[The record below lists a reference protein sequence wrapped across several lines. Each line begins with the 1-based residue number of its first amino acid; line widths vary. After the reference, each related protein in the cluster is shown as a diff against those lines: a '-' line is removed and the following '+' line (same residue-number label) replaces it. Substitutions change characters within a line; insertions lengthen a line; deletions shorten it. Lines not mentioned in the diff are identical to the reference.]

1 MELIKYQDYT
11 REDIHSILPDMSM
24 GILCSEEESFPN
36 AILEYFSHKVP
47 VISSDVGGCKEIV
60 KNKKNGILLKEIKT
74 NLPAHLAF
82 KTQIAIN
89 VLNIVRREQENKELL
104 TKESKEILLNLLSN
118 PQEANIKELADEL
131 GIEVQ
136 RIYKWRKAAQTT
148 TLPKPER
155 PIPDDT
161 LEIKRLRKALKE
173 KELELEIL
181 KKAVHIFSK
190 SDGKSM
196 DL

>member
-1 MELIKYQDYT
+1 M
-11 REDIHSILPDMSM
+11 
-24 GILCSEEESFPN
+24 
-36 AILEYFSHKVP
+36 
-47 VISSDVGGCKEIV
+47 
-60 KNKKNGILLKEIKT
+60 KKPYYNPELKEQ
-74 NLPAHLAF
+74 A
-82 KTQIAIN
+82 
-89 VLNIVRREQENKELL
+89 VRLSYQRE
-104 TKESKEILLNLLSN
+104 
-118 PQEANIKELADEL
+118 NIKELADEL

-136 RIYKWRKAAQTT
+136 RIYKWRKAAKTA
-148 TLPKPER
+148 TLPKPEK

-161 LEIKRLRKALKE
+161 LELKRLRKALKE